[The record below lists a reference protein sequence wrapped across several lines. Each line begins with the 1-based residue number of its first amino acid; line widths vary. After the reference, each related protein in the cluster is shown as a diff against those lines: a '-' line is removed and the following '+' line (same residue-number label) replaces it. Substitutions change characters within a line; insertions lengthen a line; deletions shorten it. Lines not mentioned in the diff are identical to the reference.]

1 MHINNI
7 LTLFSHIEI
16 TRIELKR
23 RLSDDLDLLAKEKL
37 ESIQRKLSFASALRE
52 SKISALQNRLK
63 EHVLLHE
70 FECCMKFCM
79 FCL

>member
-1 MHINNI
+1 M
-7 LTLFSHIEI
+7 

-23 RLSDDLDLLAKEKL
+23 RLSDDSDLLAKEKL
-37 ESIQRKLSFASALRE
+37 ESIQRKLSCANALRE

-63 EHVLLHE
+63 EHVLALLHQL
-70 FECCMKFCM
+70 ECCMNFCM